1 MRYRGP
7 NAIGEAAVR
16 RGTLE
21 TPGVSL
27 HYVQQGSGP
36 DIVWCPGGDQTG
48 EEWAEQFA
56 FFPDH
61 RCTSFDP
68 RGAGRTVSREPPPW
82 TIADYADDL
91 AALVRAACDPPVA
104 VVGLSMGAL
113 IVQEMVLSHPDLV
126 RLGVAMGTSGSKGG
140 FIHEWETAEA
150 RFREAGGRLPPD
162 FALAHYALL
171 MYPSEVLG
179 DDALW
184 EKCKPVV
191 ARAYAERDGE
201 MLAAQWRACLDYSA
215 MDRLPGATRPLH
227 VIGFEQDMQ
236 TPPARGRL
244 VAEAAA
250 DGHFHLLPGMGHCS
264 LFRHRP
270 GVVAARIREIVE
282 DRGRG

>member
-1 MRYRGP
+1 MHH
-7 NAIGEAAVR
+7 A
-16 RGTLE
+16 TFD
-21 TPGVSL
+21 TPEVSL

-36 DIVWCPGGDQTG
+36 DIVWCPGGDQIG
-48 EEWAEQFA
+48 EEWAEQFDL
-56 FFPDH
+56 FPDF

-68 RGAGRTVSREPPPW
+68 RGAGKTISHKPPPW
-82 TIADYADDL
+82 PIATYADDL
-91 AALVRAACDPPVA
+91 AALIREVCKPPVV

-113 IVQEMVLSHPDLV
+113 IVQDMILSHPDLV
-126 RLGVAMGTSGSKGG
+126 RFGVAMGTSGSKAG
-140 FIHEWETAEA
+140 FIHEWEGAEI
-150 RFREAGGRLPPD
+150 RFREAGGTLPPD

-191 ARAYAERDGE
+191 AAAYAERDGE
-201 MLAAQWRACLDYSA
+201 MLAAQWQACLDYDGK
-215 MDRLPGATRPLH
+215 DRLPGATRPLH

-244 VAEAAA
+244 VAEAVP

-264 LFRHRP
+264 LFRHKP
-270 GVVAARIREIVE
+270 EAVADKIHEIIASH
-282 DRGRG
+282 G

>member
-1 MRYRGP
+1 MHHQT
-7 NAIGEAAVR
+7 I
-16 RGTLE
+16 E
-21 TPGVSL
+21 TDEVSL
-27 HYVQQGSGP
+27 HVVQQGSGP
-36 DIVWCPGGDQTG
+36 DIVWCPGGDQAG

-56 FFPDH
+56 LFPDF

-68 RGAGRTVSREPPPW
+68 RGAGTTVSHRPPPW
-82 TIADYADDL
+82 PIATYAADL
-91 AALVRAACDPPVA
+91 AGLIRELCKPPVV

-113 IVQEMVLSHPDLV
+113 IVQEMLLAYPELC
-126 RLGVAMGTSGSKGG
+126 RLGIAMGTAGNKGG
-140 FIHEWETAEA
+140 FLHDWEDAEV
-150 RFREAGGRLPPD
+150 RFRKAGGKLPSD

-191 ARAYAERDGE
+191 AAAYAERDGA
-201 MLAAQWRACLDYSA
+201 MLAAQWQACLEYSA
-215 MDRLPGATRPLH
+215 MDRLAGCTRPLH

-236 TPPARGRL
+236 TPPARGKL

-250 DGHFHLLPGMGHCS
+250 DGHFHLLKGMGHCS

-270 GVVAARIREIVE
+270 EAVADKVRAIIA
-282 DRGRG
+282 GTA